1 MRSSAGHVTFFASCK
16 VIQFQESGEF
26 LIVACRI
33 CETDSPVDCGILGFE
48 IRNSAKG
55 IKNPVNDWNPE
66 SKFHWQE
73 ICNPAIHS
81 LGSRI
86 QDCLGFP
93 YVGWPSAK
101 KRRLRAY
108 QLGTIRPGQ
117 NSGVIIR
124 DDHQSRKKPQHL
136 YERITFSEISFHF
149 STIQWIGWPKVVTL
163 GAFPGSQFFET
174 QKLWKKK
181 RKKRRSFCN
190 YPQVRISSHL
200 DFLYS
205 LSISFKCFSFR
216 VVFRWVNI

>member
-1 MRSSAGHVTFFASCK
+1 M
-16 VIQFQESGEF
+16 ESGIQVP
-26 LIVACRI
+26 LTRNLQ
-33 CETDSPVDCGILGFE
+33 PRNPQPGIQ
-48 IRNSAKG
+48 
-55 IKNPVNDWNPE
+55 NPRLPW
-66 SKFHWQE
+66 
-73 ICNPAIHS
+73 IS
-81 LGSRI
+81 LRGLTFCKEEKTKSLAVRYNT
-86 QDCLGFP
+86 L
-93 YVGWPSAK
+93 
-101 KRRLRAY
+101 
-108 QLGTIRPGQ
+108 RPGQ
-117 NSGVIIR
+117 NSGVITR

-216 VVFRWVNI
+216 VVFRIVNI